1 MNKPRL
7 CVITGILAVT
17 LLATAAVA
25 ASLDGFDLRWH
36 AITGGGGRSSSASYV
51 VHGSAGQPAVGVMG
65 SASYRLGAG
74 FWHGVTGAVA
84 PGTPSATRTS
94 PAPTATATSSGTST
108 RPATPGATATRTA
121 TARSRVWLPAMVRR

>member
-1 MNKPRL
+1 MNKRRWWM
-7 CVITGILAVT
+7 ITGILVLT

-36 AITGGGGRSSSASYV
+36 AITGGGGRSSSAGYV
-51 VHGSAGQPAVGVMG
+51 VHGSAGQAAVGALS

-94 PAPTATATSSGTST
+94 PAPTGTPTASGTPT
-108 RPATPGATATRTA
+108 GPATPGATATRTA
-121 TARSRVWLPAMVRR
+121 TACSRVWLPVMIRR